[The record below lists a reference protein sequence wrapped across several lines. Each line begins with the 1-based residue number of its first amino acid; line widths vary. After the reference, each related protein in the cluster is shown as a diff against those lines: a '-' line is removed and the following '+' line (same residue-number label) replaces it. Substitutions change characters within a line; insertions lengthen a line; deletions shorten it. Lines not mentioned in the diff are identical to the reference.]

1 MGADVIVGKGNIIFY
16 FILPPKRKQRTIT
29 NNNKNIKDKTFN
41 FDFNFKTL
49 PFFSFFRYFP
59 PKIRLN
65 VIKNLHIETR
75 KCDRWYVEKDCCPGR
90 NWRKE
95 GNLLRRKAKKCEIVA
110 CHAFIYLDVWSLQ
123 WPKANTN
130 KYLAVLFQIAKN
142 PRGNV
147 LLFIETKDW
156 FW

>member
-65 VIKNLHIETR
+65 VIKNLHIETS
-75 KCDRWYVEKDCCPGR
+75 KCDR
-90 NWRKE
+90 
-95 GNLLRRKAKKCEIVA
+95 
-110 CHAFIYLDVWSLQ
+110 
-123 WPKANTN
+123 
-130 KYLAVLFQIAKN
+130 
-142 PRGNV
+142 
-147 LLFIETKDW
+147 
-156 FW
+156 